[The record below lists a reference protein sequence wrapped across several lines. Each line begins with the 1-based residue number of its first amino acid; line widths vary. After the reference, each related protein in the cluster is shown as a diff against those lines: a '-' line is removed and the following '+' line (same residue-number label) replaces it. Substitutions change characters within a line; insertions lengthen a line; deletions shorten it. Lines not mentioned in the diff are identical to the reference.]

1 MPSGNVY
8 GCWPSTAIVGL
19 ESPACRQDPVTL
31 GSTYETRARRRA
43 NKGGSNWS
51 PTGSFVAAVG
61 TARTYS
67 AMAADGIRAYNL
79 AGEVQASEAIA
90 ALGDSGI
97 SFNLGVWIV
106 AWVVPEVD

>member
-1 MPSGNVY
+1 
-8 GCWPSTAIVGL
+8 
-19 ESPACRQDPVTL
+19 
-31 GSTYETRARRRA
+31 
-43 NKGGSNWS
+43 
-51 PTGSFVAAVG
+51 
-61 TARTYS
+61 
-67 AMAADGIRAYNL
+67 MAADGIRAYNL